1 MHNSTINTQDKG
13 ERYIKWFLLLWTAL
27 NILQACTLE
36 LHADEAYYWMYSR
49 LLDWGYF
56 DHPPMVALFIRP
68 GDMLIHNELGLRL
81 VNILSSTA
89 TLYLLWL
96 VAKKY
101 HASAVW
107 FILIAGGMFTLHIYG
122 FITTPDGPLLF
133 FTALFFY
140 AYQKYLG
147 SNKWWQAVLLGVI
160 VACLLYSKYH
170 TVLLIGFTVLAN
182 IKLFTRWTFWL
193 IVLVSIGLYIPHI
206 LWQIENNYPSVA
218 YHLADRSEKTYR
230 ADYTLAYIASQTLMA
245 GLLTGWLL
253 FYRGFNFNFFK
264 QDAFARSLQVNFMGI
279 MLFFL
284 ISSLRGE
291 VQPQWTIIAFA
302 ALLILTLIYFAEKG
316 HPPEWFKKLAIANI
330 IIIVLIRLLLVAAP
344 PFVQKME
351 AVRRFFGYRDAVL
364 AMQKKAGKNLVMMDE
379 GFQMPARYNFYNNTL
394 KAFSYDSRYYR
405 LTQFEIWPL
414 EDSIQQKRVYYI
426 STLHLPFLT
435 ESIVSGRYKWYAGW
449 VDSVR
454 TYQKIGINAGIKQ
467 LTLPAG
473 KTKQIALEIT
483 NPYPYPV
490 SFDNEKQAHKV
501 FLEACFFKLKNEQV
515 VQGADSTFNKV
526 ILQPGQSVNYKF
538 NITAPKQKGRY
549 DLLFSIRTEPFSGSR
564 NSGIITFTSE

>member
-1 MHNSTINTQDKG
+1 MVDNTINIPARG
-13 ERYIKWFLLLWTAL
+13 ERYIKWFLFLWTAL

-68 GDMLIHNELGLRL
+68 GDIIIHNQLGLRL
-81 VNILSSTA
+81 INILSSTA

-96 VAKKY
+96 IAKKY
-101 HASAVW
+101 KANALW

-140 AYQKYLG
+140 AYQKYLDD
-147 SNKWWQAVLLGVI
+147 NKWWQAVLLGII

-170 TVLLIGFTVLAN
+170 AVLLIGFTVLAN
-182 IKLFTRWTFWL
+182 FKLLTRWTFWL

-206 LWQIENNYPSVA
+206 LWQVENNYPSVA

-230 ADYTLAYIASQTLMA
+230 PDYTLAYIASQTLMA
-245 GLLTGWLL
+245 GVLTGWLL

-264 QDAFARSLQVNFMGI
+264 KDAFARCLQVNFIGI

-284 ISSLRGE
+284 ISSIRGE

-302 ALLILTLIYFAEKG
+302 ALLILMLIYFAEKG
-316 HPPEWFKKLAIANI
+316 YPPKWFKKLAIANI
-330 IIIVLIRLLLVAAP
+330 IIIVAIRLLLVAAP

-351 AVRRFFGYRDAVL
+351 AVRRFFGYREEVL
-364 AMQKKAGKNLVMMDE
+364 AMHKKAGDNWVMMDE
-379 GFQMPARYNFYNNTL
+379 GFQMPSRYNFYNNTL

-414 EDSIQQKRVYYI
+414 EDSIQNKKVHYI
-426 STLHLPFLT
+426 STLHLPFLKD
-435 ESIVSGRYKWYAGW
+435 SIVTGNHTWYTCW
-449 VDSVR
+449 IDSVR
-454 TYQKIGINAGIKQ
+454 TYQKISIDPGVKTIAI
-467 LTLPAG
+467 PSG
-473 KTKQIALEIT
+473 KTKEITLKIT
-483 NPYPYPV
+483 NPYSYPV
-490 SFDNEKQAHKV
+490 SFSNEKQKHKV
-501 FLEACFFKLKNEQV
+501 FLEACFFKLKNEQA
-515 VQGADSTFNKV
+515 VQSADTGFNNI
-526 ILQPGQSVNYKF
+526 ILQPGQNIHYKF
-538 NITAPKQKGRY
+538 KITAPKQKGRY